1 MENSMT
7 KPILLIIGA
16 AGQNGTATL
25 DALTRKYKNDFVI
38 RAGVRSEAKAKAL
51 AAKYPGLQTV
61 VMDLDKPATL
71 PAAFRGVDKLFLII
85 GNVENREEH
94 AKNAIDAAV
103 AAKSVKHVLFY
114 SVAGAEYEAILFARQ
129 FRAGEKYLEASGLQ
143 WTHLRTIFFQD
154 NFLGWADGIKQG
166 AFYFGLRDGRFAPLN
181 VGDIGE
187 IAANILAGRGHEG
200 KAYVIT
206 GPELLTGDE
215 FAAVFSEVTGKPVK
229 YVSPDTDTTLKSLL
243 DSGWPEWQ
251 AKGLVELFELFAT
264 NQAAMISPDGEK
276 LLGRPLT
283 RLADY
288 VRANKAAFIS
298 TERKAQNEAQAAA

>member
-1 MENSMT
+1 MT
-7 KPILLIIGA
+7 KPTLLIIGA
-16 AGQNGTATL
+16 AGNNGTATL

-51 AAKYPGLQTV
+51 ADKYPGIQTA
-61 VMDLDKPATL
+61 VMDLDQPATL
-71 PAAFRGVDKLFLII
+71 PAAFQGVDKLFLII
-85 GNVENREEH
+85 GNVENREAH

-129 FRAGEKYLEASGLQ
+129 FRFGEKYLEASGLQ
-143 WTHLRTIFFQD
+143 WTHLRTIFFQE

-166 AFYFGLRDGRFAPLN
+166 AFYFGIRDGRFAPLN

-187 IAANILAGRGHEG
+187 IAANVLATSGHEG

-206 GPELLTGDE
+206 GPELLAGDD
-215 FAAVFSEVTGKPVK
+215 FAAVFAQVTGKPVK
-229 YVSPDTDTTLKSLL
+229 YVSPDPATTLESLL
-243 DSGWPEWQ
+243 GAGWPEWQ
-251 AKGLVELFELFAT
+251 AKGLLELFEIFAT
-264 NQAAMISPDGEK
+264 NQAAVISPDGER

-283 RLADY
+283 RLLDY
-288 VRANKAAFIS
+288 VHANKAAFV
-298 TERKAQNEAQAAA
+298 

>member
-1 MENSMT
+1 MT
-7 KPILLIIGA
+7 KPTLLIIGA
-16 AGQNGTATL
+16 AGNNGTATL

-38 RAGVRSEAKAKAL
+38 RAGVRTEAKAKAL
-51 AAKYPGLQTV
+51 AEKYPGIQTV
-61 VMDLDKPATL
+61 ILDLDRPATL
-71 PAAFRGVDKLFLII
+71 PAAFEGVDKLFLII

-114 SVAGAEYEAILFARQ
+114 SVVGAEYEAVLFARQ
-129 FRAGEKYLEASGLQ
+129 FRFGEKYLEASGLQ

-166 AFYFGLRDGRFAPLN
+166 AFYFGIRDGRFAPLY

-187 IAANILAGRGHEG
+187 IAANILATSGHEG
-200 KAYVIT
+200 KAYNIT
-206 GPELLTGDE
+206 GPELLDGQG
-215 FAAVFSEVTGKPVK
+215 FATVFSEVTGKTVQ
-229 YVSPDTDTTLKSLL
+229 YVSPDPATTLKSLL

-251 AKGLVELFELFAT
+251 AKGLLELFEVFAT
-264 NQAAMISPDGEK
+264 NQAAVISPDGER

-283 RLADY
+283 RLIDY
-288 VRANKAAFIS
+288 VRAKKAAFV
-298 TERKAQNEAQAAA
+298 

>member
-1 MENSMT
+1 MT
-7 KPILLIIGA
+7 KPTLLIIGA
-16 AGQNGTATL
+16 AGNNGTATL

-51 AAKYPGLQTV
+51 AEKYPGIQTV
-61 VMDLDKPATL
+61 VMDLDQPATL
-71 PAAFRGVDKLFLII
+71 PAAFQGVDKLFLII

-103 AAKSVKHVLFY
+103 AAKTVKHVLFY

-129 FRAGEKYLEASGLQ
+129 FRFGEKYLEASGLP
-143 WTHLRTIFFQD
+143 WTHLRTIFFQE

-166 AFYFGLRDGRFAPLN
+166 AFYFGIRDGSFAPLN

-187 IAANILAGRGHEG
+187 IAANILASSGHEG

-206 GPELLTGDE
+206 GPELLNGND
-215 FAAVFSEVTGKPVK
+215 FAAVFAEVTGKPVS
-229 YVSPDTDTTLKSLL
+229 YVSPDPATTLESLL
-243 DSGWPEWQ
+243 GSGWPEWQ
-251 AKGLVELFELFAT
+251 AKGLLELFEIFAT
-264 NQAAMISPDGEK
+264 NQAAMVSPDGER

-283 RLADY
+283 RLVDY
-288 VRANKAAFIS
+288 VRANKSAFV
-298 TERKAQNEAQAAA
+298 

>member
-7 KPILLIIGA
+7 KPTLLIIGA
-16 AGQNGTATL
+16 AGNNGTATL
-25 DALTRKYKNDFVI
+25 DALTRKYKDDFVI
-38 RAGVRSEAKAKAL
+38 RAGVRSEAKAKVL
-51 AAKYPGLQTV
+51 ADKYPGIQTV

-71 PAAFRGVDKLFLII
+71 PAAFQGVDKHFLIL

-114 SVAGAEYEAILFARQ
+114 SVAGAEYESILFARQ
-129 FRAGEKYLEASGLQ
+129 FRFGEKYLEASGLQ

-154 NFLGWADGIKQG
+154 NLLGWAEGIKQG
-166 AFYFGLRDGRFAPLN
+166 TFHFGIREGRFAPLC
-181 VGDIGE
+181 VSDIGE
-187 IAANILAGRGHEG
+187 IAANILATSGHEG

-215 FAAVFSEVTGKPVK
+215 FAAAFSEVTGSPVT
-229 YVSPDTDTTLKSLL
+229 YVSPDPATTLQSLVG
-243 DSGWPEWQ
+243 SGWPEWQ
-251 AKGLVELFELFAT
+251 AKGLLELFEVFAT
-264 NQAAMISPDGEK
+264 NQAAIVSPDVER

-283 RLADY
+283 RLVDY
-288 VRANKAAFIS
+288 VRANKAAF
-298 TERKAQNEAQAAA
+298 A